1 MSRGRCFEM
10 TVLGL
15 AVAALAVILLFPA
28 LIATVISVRDWLG
41 EAAITAG
48 GDFTFS
54 SWLGAV
60 ICTSDAGAQSALG
73 SNLLC
78 SFVFLAGVSIMV
90 LPLRW
95 PSQLNR
101 LYLGGAAC
109 LALLAISAYFSTCP
123 HDAFLLWGK
132 YSAVFVCFVVSS
144 LLAYRF
150 YRPELLRWVASAQFV
165 LALIVVI
172 WAWISFAF
180 TGDNAVA
187 MYGHFYNQNV
197 MSAWLLLI
205 WPTAFLLL
213 GEPTDPKDSW
223 TIRMLRIVL
232 VASLSVSIY
241 YGYNRSAW
249 AVLAFIAL
257 LSVALSRSCSAKGH
271 LLGASEAALSVLASI
286 AAVVCGLRGLYLP
299 AIAGACLALG
309 LTYALL
315 RQSKYA
321 APKQLLANLAFCLAV
336 GLVLVACLGGSSLG
350 AEHASV
356 RLHQLAGGADTSAA
370 ARVEFY
376 RAAWLMSLDHP
387 LLGVGP
393 DGFDLFYPSYQRD
406 FRWFSKHSHCFFLDI
421 LCECGWP
428 AFLLLLALLGYG
440 AMLLYRR
447 WKEDEAPEKPWRL
460 GLSLGVLALLI
471 HSQAD
476 IEMNFLVLPLTAA
489 MWAGVCLATP
499 TRAECAEPQEEAG
512 EEVVRSSWSIRPS
525 MVRQYAGALFC
536 MVLLGLNAKLAS
548 GMYYATFGQYFADH
562 GREELALEYYRDAVN
577 GDPWSGDNH
586 RHIAALLLN
595 MHMDKRADISLEELE
610 EHSALAQRLDPH
622 RAVACSVRG
631 RALEAQGRWQEAL
644 ACFRR
649 SLEIDR
655 VNFPSTYANMA
666 RMLVNM
672 GKNEEAIACMEYA
685 IKQFPMSAFED
696 MFSFRVAQTLNEL
709 TDLYCYLITLTKP
722 GETRRVRY
730 LDELEI
736 LSPESPIV
744 PGVRGE
750 GYLVLA
756 VAAERAGKYEE
767 ARQLCAQAERDL
779 RRALE
784 MDSNYHPAKVML
796 EEVAK
801 LREQIKASVP
811 Q

>member
-1 MSRGRCFEM
+1 MRRGHYFEM

-41 EAAITAG
+41 EAAISAG

-60 ICTSDAGAQSALG
+60 LCTSDAGAQSALG

-90 LPLRW
+90 LPLHW

-101 LYLGGAAC
+101 LYLGGIVC
-109 LALLAISAYFSTCP
+109 LALLAVSAYFSTCP

-132 YSAVFVCFVVSS
+132 YCAVFICFVVSS
-144 LLAYRF
+144 LLAYRIN
-150 YRPELLRWVASAQFV
+150 RPELLRWVASAQFV
-165 LALIVVI
+165 SAILVVI

-180 TGDNAVA
+180 ASDNAVA

-213 GEPTDPKDSW
+213 GEVTECKDSW

-257 LSVALSRSCSAKGH
+257 LSVALSQPSSAKGH
-271 LLGASEAALSVLASI
+271 LLGAFEAALTVFASV
-286 AAVVCGLRGLYLP
+286 AAVICGLRGWDLP
-299 AIAGACLALG
+299 AVASAFLALG
-309 LTYALL
+309 LAYALI
-315 RQSKYA
+315 RQAKFA
-321 APKQLLANLAFCLAV
+321 VPKKLLANLALCLAV
-336 GLVLVACLGGSSLG
+336 GLVLVACLGGRSLG
-350 AEHASV
+350 AAHASV

-387 LLGVGP
+387 LLGVGL

-428 AFLLLLALLGYG
+428 AFLLLVSLIGYG
-440 AMLLYRR
+440 VILLYRR
-447 WKEDEAPEKPWRL
+447 WVEDEAPEKPWRL
-460 GLSLGVLALLI
+460 GLCLGVLALLI

-476 IEMNFLVLPLTAA
+476 IDMNFLVLPLTAA
-489 MWAGVCLATP
+489 LWTGLCLGTP
-499 TRAECAEPQEEAG
+499 TRAECAKPREDVSG
-512 EEVVRSSWSIRPS
+512 EDARSSWSIRPS
-525 MVRQYAGALFC
+525 MVRQYMGALFC
-536 MVLLGLNAKLAS
+536 MVLLGLNARLAAS
-548 GMYYATFGQYFADH
+548 LYYATFGQYFANH
-562 GREELALEYYRDAVN
+562 GREELALEYYRDAVRE
-577 GDPWSGDNH
+577 DPWRGEYH

-595 MHMDKRADISLEELE
+595 MHTEKKADISFEELE
-610 EHSALAQRLDPH
+610 ENSALAIHLDPH
-622 RAVACSVRG
+622 RAVSCSVRG

-644 ACFRR
+644 TCFQR

-696 MFSFRVAQTLNEL
+696 MFSFRVAQTRNEL
-709 TDLYCYLITLTKP
+709 TDLYCYLITLTGP
-722 GETRRVRY
+722 GEDRRVRY
-730 LDELEI
+730 LDELEL
-736 LSPESPIV
+736 LSPDSPIV

-750 GYLVLA
+750 GYLALA
-756 VAAERAGKYEE
+756 VAAEMAGKHEE
-767 ARQLCAQAERDL
+767 ARQLCTQAERDL
-779 RRALE
+779 RRALA
-784 MDSNYHPAKVML
+784 MDPGYHPADVML

-801 LREQIKASVP
+801 LRKQIKASAP
-811 Q
+811 